1 MPKEKNREIELPSL
15 DELFSTQEERDD
27 AKLRRIEEIPLDKI
41 DPFPDHPYKVRDD
54 EDMMNLVESVKA
66 NGVITPATLRK
77 KWDGRYEII
86 SGHRRKRACE
96 LAGFKTLRAEVVDMN
111 RNEARR
117 HISLDTGLEH
127 SEWLRSYDS
136 DVYQQIAAEEDAAD
150 IRAAIDALS
159 DSQKDL
165 IQKIFDEG
173 MSIKDYAEACGVKPS
188 AISHRIRTIRNNLKE
203 ILK

>member
-1 MPKEKNREIELPSL
+1 MYALHMELNR
-15 DELFSTQEERDD
+15 
-27 AKLRRIEEIPLDKI
+27 
-41 DPFPDHPYKVRDD
+41 
-54 EDMMNLVESVKA
+54 VEY
-66 NGVITPATLRK
+66 NNN
-77 KWDGRYEII
+77 
-86 SGHRRKRACE
+86 HRE
-96 LAGFKTLRAEVVDMN
+96 T
-111 RNEARR
+111 RR

-136 DVYQQIAAEEDAAD
+136 DVYQQIAAEEDAAN

>member
-1 MPKEKNREIELPSL
+1 MKIKYEFATETVEVEVSAEMYALHMELNR
-15 DELFSTQEERDD
+15 
-27 AKLRRIEEIPLDKI
+27 
-41 DPFPDHPYKVRDD
+41 
-54 EDMMNLVESVKA
+54 VEY
-66 NGVITPATLRK
+66 NNN
-77 KWDGRYEII
+77 
-86 SGHRRKRACE
+86 HRE
-96 LAGFKTLRAEVVDMN
+96 T
-111 RNEARR
+111 RR
-117 HISLDTGLEH
+117 HVSLDTGLEY

-136 DVYQQIAAEEDAAD
+136 DVYQQIAAEEDTAN

-188 AISHRIRTIRNNLKE
+188 AISHRIKTIRKNLKE

>member
-1 MPKEKNREIELPSL
+1 MRKKDTGLKRAAKGLARIQLPVLFLLCLTMVGMTAGFLISTDSALNRLSSGHNTAGI
-15 DELFSTQEERDD
+15 
-27 AKLRRIEEIPLDKI
+27 
-41 DPFPDHPYKVRDD
+41 
-54 EDMMNLVESVKA
+54 VESYALHMELNRVEY
-66 NGVITPATLRK
+66 NNN
-77 KWDGRYEII
+77 
-86 SGHRRKRACE
+86 HRE
-96 LAGFKTLRAEVVDMN
+96 T
-111 RNEARR
+111 RR

-136 DVYQQIAAEEDAAD
+136 DVYQQIAAEEDAAN

>member
-1 MPKEKNREIELPSL
+1 MPGHKYSETVLKEPSCISKGTVRKSCTVCG
-15 DELFSTQEERDD
+15 STYTGS
-27 AKLRRIEEIPLDKI
+27 IP
-41 DPFPDHPYKVRDD
+41 
-54 EDMMNLVESVKA
+54 KA
-66 NGVITPATLRK
+66 A
-77 KWDGRYEII
+77 
-86 SGHRRKRACE
+86 H
-96 LAGFKTLRAEVVDMN
+96 
-111 RNEARR
+111 
-117 HISLDTGLEH
+117 
-127 SEWLRSYDS
+127 DS
-136 DVYQQIAAEEDAAD
+136 DVYQQIAAEEDAAN